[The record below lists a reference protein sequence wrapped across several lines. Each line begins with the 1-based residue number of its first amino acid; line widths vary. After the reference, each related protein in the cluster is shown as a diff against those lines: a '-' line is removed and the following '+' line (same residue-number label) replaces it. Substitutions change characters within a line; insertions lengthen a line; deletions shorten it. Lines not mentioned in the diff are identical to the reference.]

1 MGKGERASRGAGRRQ
16 KREKR
21 NVNRMMHCV
30 LTPSKGNMGDTRV
43 GARAAALLREVVN
56 CEPENLPPYNV

>member
-1 MGKGERASRGAGRRQ
+1 
-16 KREKR
+16 
-21 NVNRMMHCV
+21 MMHCV
-30 LTPSKGNMGDTRV
+30 LTPSKGNMGDTSV